1 MAGTKNHFICNMVE
15 VLSIQH
21 QNKCIPCSH
30 CEQPS
35 VGRCVTCELFM
46 CEKCLKFHNDYPGF
60 KDHVV
65 LTMEELSK
73 PENQSKIKGK
83 SNCKQHLSKKLK
95 LYCETCEELICTYCM
110 AFEHM
115 RPDHICSPLEEIAE
129 SKREDLKSI
138 CSTLEDG
145 DAYSEFQ
152 FDKESILDNC
162 EENLENAK
170 REIDERRTQVM
181 GFVEKILKKKTQ
193 LLSDEMDKIYN
204 DRMQEIND
212 EITTIEGQ
220 FEERKKTSDMAKA
233 LLEHGSD
240 EEVVLSHKSIQQNA
254 AKKYQC
260 LWDEVDVGI
269 LPYISKQLYILFLD
283 DILSFQLKCSSNID
297 SIHYLWLTNSLHQVP

>member
-1 MAGTKNHFICNMVE
+1 
-15 VLSIQH
+15 
-21 QNKCIPCSH
+21 
-30 CEQPS
+30 
-35 VGRCVTCELFM
+35 
-46 CEKCLKFHNDYPGF
+46 
-60 KDHVV
+60 
-65 LTMEELSK
+65 MEELSK

-83 SNCKQHLSKKLK
+83 SNCKQHPSKKLK

-181 GFVEKILKKKTQ
+181 GFVEKKFKEK
-193 LLSDEMDKIYN
+193 
-204 DRMQEIND
+204 
-212 EITTIEGQ
+212 
-220 FEERKKTSDMAKA
+220 
-233 LLEHGSD
+233 
-240 EEVVLSHKSIQQNA
+240 
-254 AKKYQC
+254 
-260 LWDEVDVGI
+260 
-269 LPYISKQLYILFLD
+269 
-283 DILSFQLKCSSNID
+283 
-297 SIHYLWLTNSLHQVP
+297 NSVIV